1 MLPFL
6 NLIKQSFSSLLGVP
20 LFALFKLLSVVILM
34 SFDGAKVRL
43 FFHSR
48 NTFRPLFAIKAP
60 IVDIRHSTPTV
71 VDIGQCESIY
81 LNTETQR
88 YRVYII
94 SEDTERKLCDS
105 VSLC

>member
-1 MLPFL
+1 MSFL
-6 NLIKQSFSSLLGVP
+6 
-20 LFALFKLLSVVILM
+20 

-81 LNTETQR
+81 LNTETLR

-94 SEDTERKLCDS
+94 SFLKIQRENPVTLYLC
-105 VSLC
+105 VE

>member
-1 MLPFL
+1 
-6 NLIKQSFSSLLGVP
+6 
-20 LFALFKLLSVVILM
+20 M

-81 LNTETQR
+81 LNTETLR
-88 YRVYII
+88 YRVYGSSAFLVGGIG
-94 SEDTERKLCDS
+94 SNPP
-105 VSLC
+105 